1 MSHSFNTIFN
11 TIKQPGF
18 IDDKQLDNYIKDE
31 VKKAPY
37 EEKAIQYQKIILQ
50 SFSVLAAL
58 TCLKFF
64 DVTNTTEGKIAFLSC
79 IGMSGVAFIRS
90 KRQKIEKQLSVMKK
104 NDPVAL
110 GFEKFMIKE
119 VLNSEPKTLNFLINP
134 TYSKRLK
141 TISNHSKNINK
152 ISLLT
157 SVSCLGILSAFAL
170 NQYDF
175 SQTLLS
181 GALVLAS
188 SNVVAYLFAKRNL
201 KKIKTTLPKG
211 VSIPT
216 LNSQHIKD

>member
-90 KRQKIEKQLSVMKK
+90 KRQKIEKQLSFFK
-104 NDPVAL
+104 A

-134 TYSKRLK
+134 TYRKRLK
-141 TISNHSKNINK
+141 TISNHSRNINK